1 MNKAEDGAN
10 LCVCFTCKFENKIS
24 NSAGSWVA
32 SGSNKPKWPPNSLSK
47 RLAKGKEK
55 NINKL

>member
-1 MNKAEDGAN
+1 MNKIED
-10 LCVCFTCKFENKIS
+10 VCFTCKLENNIS

-47 RLAKGKEK
+47 RLAIQTEK
-55 NINKL
+55 KV